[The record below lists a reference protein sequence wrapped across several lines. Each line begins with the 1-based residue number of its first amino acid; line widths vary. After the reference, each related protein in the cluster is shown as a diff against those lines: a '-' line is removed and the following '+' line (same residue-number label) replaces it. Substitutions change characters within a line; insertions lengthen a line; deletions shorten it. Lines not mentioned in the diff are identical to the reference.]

1 MKRNLLMTAI
11 FGLILLL
18 SACNGNGENESESNG
33 EESSEGETQET
44 GEETGEESEEGGE
57 ETSGEA
63 SSLSADEL
71 IDGAVENWSD
81 TESYELNQIYNMS
94 NGEDSNSIRT
104 ITTHS
109 DQNELKVAINSNDVT
124 TTHYIIDGEHYIYKG
139 ESLELQ
145 DEDMDIENS
154 AYSDLIGQLENYRS
168 GEVTETDNG
177 YSLAVQFENQED
189 ISSLLTEGAGDI
201 IEDADDISGEMTL
214 SFDSDYKYEGGELNA
229 VVNSDG
235 EEYELSST
243 ILIERIGNIP
253 VIEKPSRM

>member
-1 MKRNLLMTAI
+1 MKRNLLLTTI
-11 FGLILLL
+11 FGLMLLL
-18 SACNGNGENESESNG
+18 AACNGNDENDSESTG
-33 EESSEGETQET
+33 EESSEEGT
-44 GEETGEESEEGGE
+44 EESEGE
-57 ETSGEA
+57 TSEESEDGSGEA

-71 IDGAVENWSD
+71 IDGAQENWSD
-81 TESYELNQIYNMS
+81 TESYELNQVYNMS
-94 NGEDSNSIRT
+94 SGEDSNPIRT

-109 DQNELKVAINSNDVT
+109 DQNELKIAINSDDLT

-168 GEVTETDNG
+168 GEVTETENG

-189 ISSLLTEGAGDI
+189 ISGLLTEEASGI

-214 SFDSDYKYEGGELNA
+214 TFDSEYKYDGGELTA

-243 ILIERIGNIP
+243 ISIERIGNIP
-253 VIEKPSRM
+253 VIEKPSGM